1 MEPIF
6 WIAIMSNVA
15 TLGLAAA
22 VFIPLSR
29 AAARRLSVP
38 RADAQGVGALETE
51 LESHQARLTQTE
63 ERVAFLEQFLERA
76 PDAPALQSPRPAN
89 DRAAYEDARPQD

>member
-6 WIAIMSNVA
+6 WIAMLSNAA
-15 TLGLAAA
+15 TLGIAAA

-38 RADAQGVGALETE
+38 RADAERVEALEAE
-51 LESHQARLTQTE
+51 LVLATARINEAEDRL
-63 ERVAFLEQFLERA
+63 VFLERLLENGS
-76 PDAPALQSPRPAN
+76 DA
-89 DRAAYEDARPQD
+89 ARLEGSRSGVSTGE